1 MIIHPLGV
9 QIYESRISDQFYD
22 YLVQEINKVDLNNKR
37 HQNGNLIF
45 GGDYTLLNQS
55 NKENFESVIV
65 KHCAE
70 YTGLTGFVLTDMW
83 VNMMAHDEFF
93 PLHAHA
99 GKVSFV
105 IYIHVPELMSQEI
118 HDKYIGVPYAEGSI
132 QFQYGHKTQLYNTS
146 LNINPTEKMILM
158 FPAELQHYVY
168 PFRNRNDKR
177 ISISGNLERVK

>member
-22 YLVQEINKVDLNNKR
+22 YLVQEINKIDLKNKR
-37 HQNGNLIF
+37 YQNGNF
-45 GGDYTLLNQS
+45 VSGGDYTLLDQS

-70 YTGLTGFVLTDMW
+70 YTSSTGFVLTDMW

-93 PLHAHA
+93 PLHTHN
-99 GKVSFV
+99 GTVSFV
-105 IYIHVPELMSQEI
+105 IYIKIPELMPQENN
-118 HDKYIGVPYAEGSI
+118 DKPIGVAYAEGSI
-132 QFQYGHKTQLYNTS
+132 QFQYGHKTQLYNPS

-158 FPAELQHYVY
+158 FPSEVQHYVY